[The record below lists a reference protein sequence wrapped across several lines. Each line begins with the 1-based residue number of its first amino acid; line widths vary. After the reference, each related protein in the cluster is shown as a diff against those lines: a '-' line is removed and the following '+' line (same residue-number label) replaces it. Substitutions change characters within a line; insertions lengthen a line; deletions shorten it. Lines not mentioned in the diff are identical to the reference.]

1 MITPIIHHVS
11 AINRDAEKSYAFYNG
26 VLGLNLHFKTVNQDD
41 TEMYHLFFSDE
52 KGRPG
57 TEFTLFEMKS
67 GVDREFGTNAIDCTV
82 FAVPSKES
90 LGFWE
95 ARLNERGYFNCEIED
110 YNDSHILHFEDPDGV
125 QLALVPVETTEQ
137 TYGME
142 SEAIPLEHAIFGIHS
157 VHLRVRYAKA
167 TEAVLTEYFNLNVS
181 KHFENR
187 TVLSKPHTLFNQEI
201 HLIEDKDSPLEV
213 MGSGGT
219 HHIALS
225 VTDDAA
231 LTKIDEKVQARNFLN
246 SGIKDREFFKS
257 TYFRE
262 ADGILLEVA
271 TNEGQL
277 PKRTQAKTF
286 AEYPLSLPTF
296 LEPRRESIEAY
307 LTRQNHY

>member
-11 AINRDAEKSYAFYNG
+11 AINRDAEESYAFYNG
-26 VLGLNLHFKTVNQDD
+26 VLGLNLYFKTVNQDD
-41 TEMYHLFFSDE
+41 TEMYHLFFSDG

-90 LGFWE
+90 LEFWE
-95 ARLNERGYFNCEIED
+95 TRLNERGYFNCEIED
-110 YNDSHILHFEDPDGV
+110 YNDSQILHFEDPDGV
-125 QLALVPVETTEQ
+125 QLALVPVETTEK
-137 TYGME
+137 TYGIKMD
-142 SEAIPLEHAIFGIHS
+142 AIPLEHAIFGIHS

-167 TEAVLTEYFNLNVS
+167 TEAILTEYFNLHATNR
-181 KHFENR
+181 FGNR
-187 TVLSKPHTLFNQEI
+187 TVLSKPQTLFNQEI

-213 MGSGGT
+213 MGGGGT

-225 VTDDAA
+225 VTDDEA
-231 LTKIDEKVQARNFLN
+231 LIVVDEKVQARNFLS

-262 ADGILLEVA
+262 ANGILIEIA
-271 TNEGQL
+271 TNDAQL
-277 PKRTQAKTF
+277 PERTHAKTF

-296 LEPRRESIEAY
+296 LEPKRESIEAY
-307 LTRQNHY
+307 LTRQKQ